1 MKGRIVLELEARPW
15 LPSNSVRMIREL
27 NYYDMPTQGILRDRF
42 LPRYYFFACIDGAV
56 NEYSM
61 WVYVS
66 ISRTE
71 ARQLKKLSGN
81 ALRAFEAIL
90 LVDRPVD
97 VVMAHEDRGIVHKGQ
112 AKIVVQGPL
121 PVSEPKLAQEAW
133 SSVNK
138 QIRAEA
144 GAIERMVPC

>member
-1 MKGRIVLELEARPW
+1 MERIVLELEARPW

-27 NYYDMPTQGILRDRF
+27 NYYDMPTEGILRHRF

-66 ISRTE
+66 ISRSE
-71 ARQLKKLSGN
+71 ARQLKKLHGN
-81 ALRAFEAIL
+81 ALRHFEAGL
-90 LVDRPVD
+90 LVNRPVD
-97 VVMAHEDRGIVHKGQ
+97 AVMAHEDRGIVQKGQ
-112 AKIVVQGPL
+112 AKIVVEGPL
-121 PVSEPKLAQEAW
+121 PASEPTLAQEAW